1 MNDHI
6 RAMNEKFNKRFRN
19 NSNNNYS
26 HIQSYTQSYTQSH
39 TQSHTQNPIYYN
51 STNPD
56 SSRIVFDSGASWAV
70 QLNEGYSVIHVNN
83 ISRNF
88 CANHCK

>member
-19 NSNNNYS
+19 NSNNY
-26 HIQSYTQSYTQSH
+26 SYTQTYTQ
-39 TQSHTQNPIYYN
+39 TPDTIYYN
-51 STNPD
+51 STIPD

-70 QLNEGYSVIHVNN
+70 QLNEGYSIIHVNN